1 MRKIIDIDA
10 PLLSKLKLISA
21 FENLSVKA
29 LIEKAVADYVISKE
43 TEKFAKLEE
52 EEKLD
57 LGMLMLMAEADKGD
71 LVSRNEIM
79 DLLK

>member
-1 MRKIIDIDA
+1 MKKIIDLDSTLI
-10 PLLSKLKLISA
+10 SKIKLISA

-29 LIEKAVADYVISKE
+29 LIEKAVAHYVSTKE
-43 TEKFAKLEE
+43 AEKFAKLNE

-57 LGMLMLMAEADKGD
+57 LGMLMLMGEADKGD

-79 DLLK
+79 DILS

>member
-10 PLLSKLKLISA
+10 HLLSKLKLISA

-29 LIEKAVADYVISKE
+29 MIEKAVAHYVSSKE
-43 TEKFAKLEE
+43 AEKFAKLDN

-57 LGMLMLMAEADKGD
+57 LGMLILMGEADKGD
-71 LVSRNEIM
+71 LVSRDEIM